1 MPKATCDA
9 STQTDPILIDTT
21 ERKFKQEAM
30 DYLEGRK
37 TGPPSAGMLQWLG
50 ENLAPVSA
58 LPTKPK
64 PFDDLTPKERSQLAE
79 MRKARVAE
87 LLRRRAAGDKRA
99 LYALNP
105 WLRP

>member
-9 STQTDPILIDTT
+9 STQTDSNLIDTI
-21 ERKFKQEAM
+21 EREFKQEAI

-37 TGPPSAGMLQWLG
+37 TGPPSAGMLRWLG
-50 ENLAPVSA
+50 ENLAPSSTP
-58 LPTKPK
+58 PTKVL
-64 PFDDLTPKERSQLAE
+64 PFDDLTAKERAE
-79 MRKARVAE
+79 FAEIRKARVAE

-99 LYALNP
+99 LYTLNP